1 MFESKKSSSGP
12 ISKVLLGVKYTN
24 GHSLLM
30 VDSSSNDLL
39 DQTHSA
45 IHFPCMFMVGEALN
59 PKLLK
64 TMKVAIILCLIG

>member
-1 MFESKKSSSGP
+1 
-12 ISKVLLGVKYTN
+12 GVKYTN

-30 VDSSSNDLL
+30 VDSSSKEVL

-59 PKLLK
+59 PKQIK
-64 TMKVAIILCLIG
+64 SIKAAIILFLIDLK